1 MPHVGSSAKR
11 GDDPRLLTGRGR
23 YVDDV
28 TLPRMVHVAFVR
40 SPHAH
45 ARIVG
50 IDVDDA
56 RRAPGVTC
64 VLVGA
69 DTARL
74 CKPYRG
80 ILEHYRGMKT
90 GAMLPLATDR
100 VRYVGEPVA
109 AVAAE
114 TRAQAEDASERVA
127 AGYDPLPAVLSPD
140 AALAP
145 DALLI
150 HADLADNLIYA
161 TELSAGDVAAA
172 AARAHR
178 TYRRTF
184 TIGRHTGVPMEP
196 RGLVAD
202 FDPATRAL
210 TVWISTQVPHMMQAV
225 LADLFGLP
233 EHRVRVIAPDVGGSF
248 GIKIHVYQD
257 DLAAVALALTL
268 GRPVKFI
275 ATRRESFV
283 SDIHAREQSIAVEV
297 AARRDGTIT
306 AMRARIT

>member
-1 MPHVGSSAKR
+1 G
-11 GDDPRLLTGRGR
+11 GR

-28 TLPRMVHVAFVR
+28 RLARRVGGGFVR

-50 IDVDDA
+50 IDIHDA

-114 TRAQAEDASERVA
+114 TRAQAEDAAARVVA
-127 AGYDPLPAVLSPD
+127 RYDPLRAVLSPD

-145 DALLI
+145 GAPLI
-150 HADLADNLIYA
+150 HDELADNLIYA
-161 TELSAGDVAAA
+161 TELATGEVDGAG
-172 AARAHR
+172 ARAYR
-178 TYRRTF
+178 TYRRMF
-184 TIGRHTGVPMEP
+184 TTGRHTGVPMEP

-225 LADLFGLP
+225 GAEFFCLSRTQGGGVVHHL
-233 EHRVRVIAPDVGGSF
+233 VR
-248 GIKIHVYQD
+248 
-257 DLAAVALALTL
+257 TL
-268 GRPVKFI
+268 RLEF
-275 ATRRESFV
+275 
-283 SDIHAREQSIAVEV
+283 H
-297 AARRDGTIT
+297 
-306 AMRARIT
+306 M